1 MSVVQ
6 EVLQDLPADESLEAL
21 AVIPNPELEP
31 IEVSDGGFIPEI
43 AFCYFYGVDEEG
55 NLIETPMDGEK
66 DPQEEIFGGGEYK
79 IQPYWGTLTGG
90 EENTDVVEFDAD
102 GNPILHHVE
111 FEKGLPI
118 WWDVAVDPTPTFEPP
133 LDLGLPIWWDG
144 AVEPNL
150 DENGNLIE
158 TPMDGEKDPQ
168 EEIFVR
174 GEGEIQP
181 YWRTLTGGEENTGV
195 VEFDADGN
203 PILYPIDPIIDDNG
217 WPIWWC
223 VALEPTLDENGNPIE
238 PVIIRCDLLPIEG
251 EGKGDN
257 PYVDENGNPIQTL
270 GGVDPVIDPIVVV
283 DYIDFIAIEVDEN
296 GNPIQTLGGVD
307 PVIDPVVVVD
317 YIDFI
322 AIEVDENGWP
332 ICTLPE
338 PPLDENGNTVYPVFP
353 KEWLRNE
360 VTVFDLGVDVKDP
373 VVVVDPVVDP
383 VVVVGPCDPI
393 VVECRP
399 YVDEDGNQI
408 YTFGGVEADPV
419 LRNLQVWLADDSA
432 EEKAEVKI
440 TRQKDISFTVKSS
453 GDEVAELSWDD
464 LIHQRVDF
472 HSESAESSF
481 TMKSGDHRYV
491 HGKIGSDKIKG
502 GKGDDWLDGNGGKDS
517 FNAGKGDDH
526 ILVDDAQVR
535 SIDGG
540 KGDDTLVLRSDSGK
554 IDLTHVKALKGIETI
569 DLLSGSGNGLSLT
582 LSAKQLFK
590 NHVET
595 VKILGDSFDTLVLQG
610 EHVQLQTLVADPEG
624 FSTWHVT
631 WKGHETTL
639 LIDSDINVV

>member
-1 MSVVQ
+1 MRVVQ
-6 EVLQDLPADESLEAL
+6 EVLQDLPADESLEVV
-21 AVIPNPELEP
+21 AVIPSPELEP
-31 IEVSDGGFIPEI
+31 IDVNDGVFIPEI
-43 AFCYFYGVDEEG
+43 AVCYFYGVDEEG
-55 NLIETPMDGEK
+55 NLIETPVEGEK
-66 DPQEEIFGGGEYK
+66 DPQEEIFVGGEYK

-90 EENTDVVEFDAD
+90 EEDTGVVELDAD
-102 GNPILHHVE
+102 GNPILY
-111 FEKGLPI
+111 P
-118 WWDVAVDPTPTFEPP
+118 VDP
-133 LDLGLPIWWDG
+133 II
-144 AVEPNL
+144 
-150 DENGNLIE
+150 DENGFIPEIVVCYFYGVDEEGNLIE
-158 TPMDGEKDPQ
+158 TPVEGEKDPQ

-203 PILYPIDPIIDDNG
+203 PILYPVDPIIDENG

-238 PVIIRCDLLPIEG
+238 PVMIRCALLPIEG

-270 GGVDPVIDPIVVV
+270 GGGDPVIDPIVVVDYIDSIAIEVDENGNPIKTLGGGDPVIDPVVVV

-296 GNPIQTLGGVD
+296 GNPIQTLGGGD
-307 PVIDPVVVVD
+307 PVIDPIVVV
-317 YIDFI
+317 
-322 AIEVDENGWP
+322 A
-332 ICTLPE
+332 
-338 PPLDENGNTVYPVFP
+338 
-353 KEWLRNE
+353 
-360 VTVFDLGVDVKDP
+360 
-373 VVVVDPVVDP
+373 
-383 VVVVGPCDPI
+383 PCDPI
-393 VVECRP
+393 VIECRP

-440 TRQKDISFTVKSS
+440 TRQKDISFTVKSN
-453 GDEVAELSWDD
+453 GAEVTELSWDD
-464 LIHQRVDF
+464 LINQRVDF
-472 HSESAESSF
+472 HSESSESSF
-481 TMKSGDHRYV
+481 IMKSGDHRYV
-491 HGKIGSDKIKG
+491 HGKIGSDKING

-517 FNAGKGDDH
+517 FKAGKGDDH

-540 KGDDTLVLRSDSGK
+540 KGDDTLVLRSDSGML
-554 IDLTHVKALKGIETI
+554 DLTKVKSLKGIETI

-595 VKILGDSFDTLVLQG
+595 VKILGDSFDTLALQG

-624 FSTWHVT
+624 FSTWHVS

>member
-1 MSVVQ
+1 MRVVQ
-6 EVLQDLPADESLEAL
+6 EVLQDLPADESLEVV
-21 AVIPNPELEP
+21 AVIPSPELEP
-31 IEVSDGGFIPEI
+31 IDVNDGVFIPEI
-43 AFCYFYGVDEEG
+43 AVCYFYGVDEEG
-55 NLIETPMDGEK
+55 NLIETPVEGEK
-66 DPQEEIFGGGEYK
+66 DPQEEIFVGGEYK

-90 EENTDVVEFDAD
+90 EED
-102 GNPILHHVE
+102 
-111 FEKGLPI
+111 
-118 WWDVAVDPTPTFEPP
+118 
-133 LDLGLPIWWDG
+133 
-144 AVEPNL
+144 
-150 DENGNLIE
+150 
-158 TPMDGEKDPQ
+158 
-168 EEIFVR
+168 
-174 GEGEIQP
+174 
-181 YWRTLTGGEENTGV
+181 TGV
-195 VEFDADGN
+195 VELDADGN
-203 PILYPIDPIIDDNG
+203 PILYPVDPIIDENG

-238 PVIIRCDLLPIEG
+238 PVMIRCALLPIEG

-270 GGVDPVIDPIVVV
+270 GGGDPVIDPIVVVDYIDSIAIEVDENGNPIKTLGGGDPVIDPVVVV

-296 GNPIQTLGGVD
+296 GNPIQTLGGGDPVIDPIVVVDYIDSIAIEVDENGNPIKTLGGGD

-322 AIEVDENGWP
+322 AIEVDENGNP
-332 ICTLPE
+332 IQTL
-338 PPLDENGNTVYPVFP
+338 G
-353 KEWLRNE
+353 
-360 VTVFDLGVDVKDP
+360 GGDP
-373 VVVVDPVVDP
+373 VIDPIVVVA
-383 VVVVGPCDPI
+383 PCDPI
-393 VVECRP
+393 VIECRP

-440 TRQKDISFTVKSS
+440 TRQKDISFTVKSN
-453 GDEVAELSWDD
+453 GAEVTELSWDD
-464 LIHQRVDF
+464 LINQRVDF
-472 HSESAESSF
+472 HSESSESSF
-481 TMKSGDHRYV
+481 IMKSGDHRYV
-491 HGKIGSDKIKG
+491 HGKIGSDKING

-517 FNAGKGDDH
+517 FKAGKGDDH

-540 KGDDTLVLRSDSGK
+540 KGDDTLVLRSDSGML
-554 IDLTHVKALKGIETI
+554 DLTKVKSLKGIETI

-595 VKILGDSFDTLVLQG
+595 VKILGDSFDTLALQG

-624 FSTWHVT
+624 FSTWHVS

>member
-31 IEVSDGGFIPEI
+31 IEVSDGGFIPEMVV
-43 AFCYFYGVDEEG
+43 CYFYGVDEEG
-55 NLIETPMDGEK
+55 NLIETPVEGEK
-66 DPQEEIFGGGEYK
+66 DS
-79 IQPYWGTLTGG
+79 
-90 EENTDVVEFDAD
+90 
-102 GNPILHHVE
+102 
-111 FEKGLPI
+111 
-118 WWDVAVDPTPTFEPP
+118 
-133 LDLGLPIWWDG
+133 
-144 AVEPNL
+144 
-150 DENGNLIE
+150 
-158 TPMDGEKDPQ
+158 Q

-181 YWRTLTGGEENTGV
+181 YWRTLTGGGENADV
-195 VEFDADGN
+195 VELDADGN
-203 PILYPIDPIIDDNG
+203 PILYPVDPIIDENG

-238 PVIIRCDLLPIEG
+238 PVMIRCDLLPIEG

-270 GGVDPVIDPIVVV
+270 GGVDPIIDPVVV
-283 DYIDFIAIEVDEN
+283 VHFEDWIAIEVDEN

-307 PVIDPVVVVD
+307 PVEVDENGNPIQTLGGVDPVVDPIVVVD
-317 YIDFI
+317 YIDSI
-322 AIEVDENGWP
+322 AIEVDENGNP
-332 ICTLPE
+332 IFPREWLRDVTVTPIIYDLLPIE
-338 PPLDENGNTVYPVFP
+338 GDGKGDNPYVDENGNPIQT
-353 KEWLRNE
+353 
-360 VTVFDLGVDVKDP
+360 LGGGDP
-373 VVVVDPVVDP
+373 VIDP

-393 VVECRP
+393 VIECRP

-440 TRQKDISFTVKSS
+440 TRQKDISFTMKSS
-453 GDEVAELSWDD
+453 GDEVQELSWDD
-464 LIHQRVDF
+464 LINQRVDF
-472 HSESAESSF
+472 NSESAESSF
-481 TMKSGDHRYV
+481 IMKSGDHRYV

-535 SIDGG
+535 NIDGG
-540 KGDDTLVLRSDSGK
+540 KGDDTLVLRSDSGML
-554 IDLTHVKALKGIETI
+554 DLTKVKSLKGIETI

-595 VKILGDSFDTLVLQG
+595 VKILGDSFDTLVLEG
-610 EHVQLQTLVADPEG
+610 EHVQLQTLVADPDG
-624 FSTWHVT
+624 FASWQVS
-631 WKGHETTL
+631 WKGHETIL
-639 LIDSDINVV
+639 LVDAGINVV